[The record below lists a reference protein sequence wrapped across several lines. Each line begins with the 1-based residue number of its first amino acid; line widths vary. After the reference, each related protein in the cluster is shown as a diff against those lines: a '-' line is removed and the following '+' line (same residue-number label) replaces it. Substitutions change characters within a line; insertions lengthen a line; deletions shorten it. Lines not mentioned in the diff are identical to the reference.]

1 MKKLLKKLL
10 CLVTAQVMTLSFI
23 PVVASENVELD
34 ETVIDSN
41 EIIIVD
47 KYSDVL
53 NHPYALDMDGNLL
66 LDSNDFEV
74 VGVEVV
80 YDGAWYGM
88 RTANV
93 PRIINVTV
101 VCKGTGV
108 FGQAMYNCK
117 LNVALEFKYNT
128 DTMKITSV
136 GKPDVYSYTAPG
148 TPQAAKN
155 PRATASITNSGK
167 SVTIYGY
174 IDYSAAGQS
183 QTFKGSTTYYL

>member
-1 MKKLLKKLL
+1 MKKIFKRLL
-10 CLVTAQVMTLSFI
+10 CLVTAQFLALSFI
-23 PVVASENVELD
+23 PVSASENAYMT
-34 ETVIDSN
+34 ETGNDSN
-41 EIIIVD
+41 GIIIVD
-47 KYSDVL
+47 KYNKVL
-53 NHPYALDMDGNLL
+53 NQPYALDMDGNLL
-66 LDSNDFEV
+66 LDSGEFEV

-93 PRIINVTV
+93 PRIINVSV
-101 VCKGTGV
+101 ICKGSGT
-108 FGQAMYNCK
+108 FGQAMYNCTLK
-117 LNVALEFKYNT
+117 VALELKYNT

-136 GKPDVYSYTAPG
+136 GKPDVYSYSAPG